1 MTFPEDEKPQ
11 PPISIS
17 SSRLSDEALVGVI
30 EDFIMRSG
38 TDYGSVEASHETK
51 ISQVKK
57 QIQNDEVVVVYD
69 PNTESVTLMTT
80 RDYIST
86 LKSISSN

>member
-1 MTFPEDEKPQ
+1 MNFQENEKSL

-51 ISQVKK
+51 IKQVRK
-57 QIQNDEVVVVYD
+57 QIENDEVVVVYD
-69 PNTESVTLMTT
+69 PNTESVTLLTT
-80 RDYIST
+80 QDYIQT
-86 LKSISSN
+86 LKSMSTN